1 MQRSKEFDI
10 LAAARECLGS
20 YDEWPCLPTGIDPM
34 PYLSR
39 NRVPQPFHLA
49 SAHDRLLVHLGG
61 TGRVEFR
68 EASVYYFELACGDFV
83 YLPAGTPSRIVPET
97 PCLQIVYRVEPWG
110 QETALW
116 YCPGCGAELHRTALD
131 GAQGVPQRAY
141 WAACHA
147 FNSEPAART
156 CARCATVHPLLDL
169 TDIRW
174 PEVAT
179 LLRGGPR
186 QTYAQTAG
194 DA

>member
-20 YDEWPCLPTGIDPM
+20 YDEWPCLPIGIDPM

-49 SAHDRLLVHLGG
+49 SAHDRVLVHLGG
-61 TGRVEFR
+61 TGHVEFR
-68 EASVYYFELACGDFV
+68 EASVRYFELACGDFI

-97 PCLQIVYRVEPWG
+97 SCLQLIYRAEPWE

-116 YCPGCGAELHRTALD
+116 YCPGCDAELYQVALD
-131 GAQGVPQRAY
+131 GTQSLLQPAY
-141 WAACHA
+141 WAACQTFSA
-147 FNSEPAART
+147 EPAART
-156 CARCATVHPLLDL
+156 CTHCAAVHPALDL

-174 PEVAT
+174 PEVAAVI
-179 LLRGGPR
+179 RGEGQPAHTEEKR
-186 QTYAQTAG
+186 R
-194 DA
+194 